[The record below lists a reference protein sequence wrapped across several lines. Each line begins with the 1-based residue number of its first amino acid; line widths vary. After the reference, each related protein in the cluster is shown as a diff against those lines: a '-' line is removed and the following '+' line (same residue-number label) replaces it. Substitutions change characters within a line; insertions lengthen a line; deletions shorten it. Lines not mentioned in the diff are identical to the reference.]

1 MRKMLF
7 LLLFTSNILLAQRNV
22 ALLHVAAN
30 PLSMADAADIESS
43 VIPFELAGGLI
54 IVQAKV
60 DGKEGNFILDTGAPG
75 IVLNAVNSD
84 GINLRKGAS
93 VSGSM
98 NIGEVSVKNFQLGII
113 QQEKTQGHVL
123 NVHHLEVACGRDIM
137 GLIGFD
143 VLKNFELMFDFP
155 NKKIYTFKSGMVGEV
170 NGVKPKFSIP
180 FVMHGHVP
188 VILAKVGKKRVLL
201 GLDSG
206 AEVNL
211 LDKKFLNKIDEQL
224 LANLHAESLTGLDNA
239 TQDVIAADVLDTKLK
254 GSALPTMRY
263 VFTDLSHLRRNF
275 NAPLDGLLG
284 VPFFKNKVIAIDYKH
299 RRLLV
304 WE

>member
-7 LLLFTSNILLAQRNV
+7 LLLFTSNVLLSQRNV
-22 ALLHVAAN
+22 ALLHVAPN

-84 GINLRKGAS
+84 GVNLRKGAS

-263 VFTDLSHLRRNF
+263 IFTDLSHLCRNF

>member
-1 MRKMLF
+1 MKKILC
-7 LLLFTSNILLAQRNV
+7 LLLLTTNLLLGQRNV
-22 ALLHVAAN
+22 ALLHVAA
-30 PLSMADAADIESS
+30 SSSTIADASDFESS
-43 VIPFELAGGLI
+43 EIPFELAGGMI
-54 IVQAKV
+54 IVQAKI

-75 IVLNAVNSD
+75 IVLNAVNFE
-84 GINLRKGAS
+84 GANVCQGAS
-93 VSGSM
+93 VGGSM
-98 NIGEVSVKNFQLGII
+98 AVGEVSVKNFQFGII
-113 QQEKTQGHVL
+113 EKEKTLGHVL

-143 VLKNFELMFDFP
+143 VLKNFELMFDFQ
-155 NKKIYTFKSGMVGEV
+155 NNKIYAFKSGRSKKL
-170 NGVKPKFSIP
+170 NGANPKFSIP

-188 VILAKVGKKRVLL
+188 VILAKVGNKRVLL

-211 LDKKFLNKIDEQL
+211 LDKRFFDKIDEQF
-224 LANLHAESLTGLDNA
+224 LANVHVELLTGLDNS
-239 TQDVIAADVLDTKLK
+239 TQDVIAADVLNTKVK
-254 GSALPTMRY
+254 GSDLSAMRY

-284 VPFFKNKVIAIDYKH
+284 VPFFKDKVISIDYKQ
-299 RRLLV
+299 RKLLV

>member
-7 LLLFTSNILLAQRNV
+7 LLLFTTNILLAQRNV

-30 PLSMADAADIESS
+30 NPLSIAEAADIESS
-43 VIPFELAGGLI
+43 EIPFELAGGLI

-75 IVLNAVNSD
+75 IVLNAVNPD
-84 GINLRKGAS
+84 GVNLRKGAS
-93 VSGSM
+93 VGGSM

-143 VLKNFELMFDFP
+143 VLKNYELMFDYP
-155 NKKIYTFKSGMVGEV
+155 NNKIYAFRSGEAR
-170 NGVKPKFSIP
+170 KLITAEPELSIP

-188 VILAKVGKKRVLL
+188 VILAKVGNKRVLL

-211 LDKKFLNKIDEQL
+211 LDKKFLSKIDEQV
-224 LANLHAESLTGLDNA
+224 LANVHAELLTGLDNA

-254 GSALPTMRY
+254 GSALPAMRY
-263 VFTDLSHLRRNF
+263 VFTDISHLRRNF

-284 VPFFKNKVIAIDYKH
+284 VPFLKI
-299 RRLLV
+299 R
-304 WE
+304 